1 MLNQLIES
9 RNHTAENRQRGGF
22 VLATFF
28 VVGTV
33 LSSGVLWS
41 LFAKDLAMSGGS
53 LDLSAIIVP
62 IPAVQNEPP
71 PPMMEKQPNRPRN
84 EQTPTV
90 VQPMRTANIAR
101 IDETQSAPDKVSVAP
116 STVRARPNSA
126 FLIGDIDIDPSSSG
140 SSNERSTNNTS
151 GTGITESGNSEQP
164 NLLKTVPPP
173 PPLIVKKKP
182 EETAQKPK
190 TTVSL
195 GVINGKARNLPVPVY
210 SAAAKAISAAG
221 NVDVQV
227 LIDESGAVVSA
238 KAVSGHPLLRE
249 SAERAARGAKF
260 SPTLLSNQP
269 VKVSGVIVYKFTR

>member
-9 RNHTAENRQRGGF
+9 RNHTAENRKRGGF

-28 VVGTV
+28 LVGTI

-53 LDLSAIIVP
+53 LELSAIIAP

-71 PPMMEKQPNRPRN
+71 PIEKQPSSPQN
-84 EQTPTV
+84 ELTAKVALPV
-90 VQPMRTANIAR
+90 RTANIAR
-101 IDETQSAPDKVSVAP
+101 IDEMQPAPDKVSVAP
-116 STVRARPNSA
+116 SNVRARPNSA
-126 FLIGDIDIDPSSSG
+126 FLIGDIDIDPPSSAAG
-140 SSNERSTNNTS
+140 NERSTNNTS
-151 GTGITESGNSEQP
+151 GTGIGESGDTAQP
-164 NLLKTVPPP
+164 NLLKVVPPP

-182 EETAQKPK
+182 EETAAPKPK

-195 GVINGKARNLPVPVY
+195 GVINGKAKNLPVPVY
-210 SAAAKAISAAG
+210 SAAAKAINAAG

-249 SAERAARGAKF
+249 PAERAARAAKF
-260 SPTLLSNQP
+260 SPTMLSNQP
-269 VKVSGVIVYKFTR
+269 VKVSGVIVYKFKR